1 MPAGWWD
8 PCRGQISDFR
18 RVVDPDLARHYR
30 EQGWWADDTLADSLS
45 RWAAE
50 QPDAPAY
57 VGPAGT
63 LTWARL
69 DRASD
74 RVAAVLAGC
83 GLEPGERV
91 AVMMADGPTLH
102 AAFLGA
108 EKAGLT
114 VVGIGARSGS
124 REVERLVG
132 RTGARVLVSGP
143 ALGAGGPAAGGVGAS
158 SGAGGSDA
166 RAGGSDAGAGG
177 FAGLGLIHVVL
188 PAMEAPGPAGAPI
201 LVDGRPVD
209 PPPLDPAERRRRRLG
224 PDDLFLVNSTSGT
237 TGRPKCVTHTQNRW
251 RYFHTRAVAHGGL
264 GPADVF
270 FAACPMPFGFGLWTS
285 HVSPIL
291 LGATTVLA
299 PRFSAAATLAAIER
313 EKVTVLAAV
322 STQFILM
329 LADPDLDRRDLS
341 SLRVLFTGGESIPFA
356 RAVEWEERTGSKL
369 LQFYGSNETG
379 LLSGTTLD
387 DPPEIRLRSA
397 GRVVPEMQVRLYDG
411 DRDVTSSG
419 SGQAACRGPATSPGY
434 LDDPEANRQLFT
446 PDGWMLM
453 ADRCTLHGDVLT
465 VTGRT
470 TDIIIRG
477 GKNISAAQVEE
488 EAMTHPAVALAAA
501 VAVPDPIFGE
511 RVCLYAQLH
520 PGRTLTLDDLVGH
533 LRRRGCGPDLLPER
547 LVVIDEL
554 PVAVG
559 GKVAKGELRRLV
571 GGGSVPAG

>member
-8 PCRGQISDFR
+8 PCREPITDFR
-18 RVVDPDLARHYR
+18 RVVDPDLARFYR
-30 EQGWWADDTLADSLS
+30 EAGWWADDTLADWVA
-45 RWAAE
+45 RWASE

-63 LTWARL
+63 LTWAGL

-83 GLEPGERV
+83 GLEPGDRV

-114 VVGIGARSGS
+114 VVGVGARAG
-124 REVERLVG
+124 RLEVEHLVG

-143 ALGAGGPAAGGVGAS
+143 GVAGGGPEPQG
-158 SGAGGSDA
+158 
-166 RAGGSDAGAGG
+166 GG
-177 FAGLGLIHVVL
+177 FAFAKPGLIHVLL
-188 PAMEAPGPAGAPI
+188 PEMEAPGAAAAPI
-201 LVDGRPVD
+201 LVGGRPAD

-251 RYFHTRAVAHGGL
+251 RYFHTRALAHGGL
-264 GPADVF
+264 GPTDVF

-329 LADPDLDRRDLS
+329 LADPELDRRDLT
-341 SLRVLFTGGESIPFA
+341 SLRVLFTGGESVPFA

-434 LDDPEANRQLFT
+434 LDDPEANRRLFT

-453 ADRCTLHGDVLT
+453 ADRCTLRGDVLT

-477 GKNISAAQVEE
+477 GKNISAARVEE

-547 LVVIDEL
+547 LVVLDEL
-554 PVAVG
+554 PLAVG
-559 GKVAKGELRRLV
+559 GKVAKGELRRVV
-571 GGGSVPAG
+571 GESGGAPAG